1 MWKDLPI
8 YDIIKK
14 IHFYLKLGALI
25 MEFDFFE
32 MEAHAKD
39 LMDYCQTHMNSI
51 LKSYN
56 GKELNVDNDF
66 SLDTSINAQSELN
79 DGQYKVKLNNGVYVA
94 VLQFY
99 QSRFFEDPDKS
110 YYYKLT
116 ETTEYSEE
124 TARYYYDLMLDI
136 TLLSF
141 IFHEYGHVYN
151 GHLEYLVSVKAS
163 KKHSA
168 SFISLNANGEQPIIT
183 FPIRHQALE
192 WNADDFSATRVIE
205 TIFGYHY
212 WKFFNKD
219 NKLSFSQLFWVVVN
233 AMLVSFCLMGSKK
246 DTCDLQSSI
255 HLPSKFRAF
264 AFINTAEKKL
274 KKWTGIYNISQ
285 ATINDAIDLTKSEAE
300 IYDIDYR
307 FNISKEEKIHY
318 IVAEYDLLV
327 KLPVILM
334 NYQHLQ
340 NITPELALQTMIKLY
355 DTMTPE
361 EQESFKNMSSAT
373 GKRFSEENLRNLVK
387 IIENTEK

>member
-1 MWKDLPI
+1 MLI

-14 IHFYLKLGALI
+14 IYLHMKLGALI
-25 MEFDFFE
+25 MELDFFE

-66 SLDTSINAQSELN
+66 SLDTSTNAQSELN
-79 DGQYKVKLNNGVYVA
+79 DGQYKVKLNNGAYVA
-94 VLQFY
+94 ALRFY
-99 QSRFFEDPDKS
+99 QSRFFEIPDKT

-124 TARYYYDLMLDI
+124 TARYYYNLMLDI

-141 IFHEYGHVYN
+141 IFHEYGHIYN
-151 GHLEYLVSVKAS
+151 GHLDYLVSVKAS

-168 SFISLNANGEQPIIT
+168 NFISLNADGEQPIIT

-212 WKFFNKD
+212 WKFFNRD

-246 DTCDLQSSI
+246 DTCDLQSSM

-264 AFINTAEKKL
+264 SFINTAEKKL

-285 ATINDAIDLTKSEAE
+285 ATINDAIDLAKREAE
-300 IYDIDYR
+300 IYDINYR
-307 FNISKEEKIHY
+307 FNISREEKIYY

-340 NITPELALQTMIKLY
+340 NITPELALQTMLKLY
-355 DTMTPE
+355 DTMIPE
-361 EQESFKNMSSAT
+361 EQDSFQNMLSAT
-373 GKRFSEENLRNLVK
+373 GKSFSEENLRSLVK
-387 IIENTEK
+387 MIENAEK